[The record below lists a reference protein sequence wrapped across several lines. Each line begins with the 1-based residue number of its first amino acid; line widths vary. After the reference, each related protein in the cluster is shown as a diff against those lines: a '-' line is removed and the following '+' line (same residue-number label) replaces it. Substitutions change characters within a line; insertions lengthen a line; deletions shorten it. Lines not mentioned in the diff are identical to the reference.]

1 MPWETTKGRNSKL
14 LHRGQEQPPA
24 ALTRRQRLDQTRM
37 SSLVEENDTKTKT
50 QESGAAVTMDD
61 DHQGLPPPAAI
72 LGDNEA
78 QWNPP
83 GFFVPPPLLQPHQ
96 QQQHQ
101 HHPENDVESHGS
113 PRSSGWSEVETVGG
127 VPPSARSLHSA
138 ALLNVSHSLLLF
150 FCGML
155 DVAALFLEQSPG
167 KQLTCAGWTIVFET
181 TYPGLLA
188 GVWRIYWNRAK

>member
-1 MPWETTKGRNSKL
+1 
-14 LHRGQEQPPA
+14 
-24 ALTRRQRLDQTRM
+24 
-37 SSLVEENDTKTKT
+37 
-50 QESGAAVTMDD
+50 MDD

-138 ALLNVSHSLLLF
+138 ALLNVSSFLAAFL
-150 FCGML
+150 CGKCL
-155 DVAALFLEQSPG
+155 TWPRLLEQSPG
-167 KQLTCAGWTIVFET
+167 KLTCADGRFRNFLTRTPCWCLAD
-181 TYPGLLA
+181 LLERSE
-188 GVWRIYWNRAK
+188 VIPFTRIPF